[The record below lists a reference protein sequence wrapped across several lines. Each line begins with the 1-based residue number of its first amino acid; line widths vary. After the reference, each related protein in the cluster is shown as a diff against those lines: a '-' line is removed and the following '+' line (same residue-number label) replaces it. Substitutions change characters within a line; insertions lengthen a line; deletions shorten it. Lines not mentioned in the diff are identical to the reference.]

1 MRHRA
6 YTEDD
11 DAVAEANW
19 KVIFG
24 LIPYLAVYKWRV
36 LLALLLLVVAKLAN
50 VLVPVVLKYIVDNL
64 DKAGVDSAVASVIAV
79 PLALV
84 LAYGALRFSS
94 VFFSELR
101 DAVFGRVA
109 ENSLSAIGVKLF
121 AHLHSLDMSFHLSR
135 KTGAVTRDM
144 ERGVTGISFLLRSL
158 VFSLAPIV
166 LELIMVA
173 WVLAVTTEW
182 QFAVVVVA
190 GVVGYVTF
198 SVWMTHKRTRY
209 IRKANVEDSRANT
222 RAVDSLL
229 NFETVKYFNN
239 EQYEVDRYRED
250 LRRREDAKVQ
260 NHLGLAILNS
270 GQALII
276 AVSVTVVMYMA
287 ASNVVAGT
295 MSLGDL
301 AMINAFMLQVFM
313 PLNVLGFIYREVR
326 RCLIDVESMFKLMAQ
341 QSHLNR
347 RSEEDIDQ
355 TINDIVFDNVSFSY
369 DGRRE
374 VLHDVSFSIKRG
386 QKVALVGSS
395 GSGKSTLARL
405 LFRLY
410 DVNDGEIRCNG
421 KNIQRLNIDQ
431 WRQTIGVVPQDTV
444 LFNDTLGSNIR
455 YGDPSIGDAELQQV
469 IDYADLDRLVRRLPD
484 GLETQVGERG
494 LKLSGGEKQRVSIAR
509 MLLKKPALLLYDEAT
524 SSLDSG
530 SEQAILT
537 ALHTVSHQ
545 RTSLVIAH
553 RLSTVTDAD
562 TIVVLDAGK
571 VVEQGS
577 HRELLDQQGQ
587 YFKLWQLQQR

>member
-6 YTEDD
+6 YSEDD
-11 DAVAEANW
+11 DAAAEANW

-50 VLVPVVLKYIVDNL
+50 VLIPVVLKYIVDSL
-64 DKAGVDSAVASVIAV
+64 DKSGVDNAASAVIAV

-158 VFSLAPIV
+158 VFSVAPIV

-182 QFAVVVVA
+182 PFAVVVVA
-190 GVVGYVTF
+190 GVLGYVTF
-198 SVWMTHKRTRY
+198 SVWMTNKRARY
-209 IRKANVEDSRANT
+209 IRKANIEDSRANT
-222 RAVDSLL
+222 RAIDSLL

-250 LRRREDAKVQ
+250 LRRREDAKVK

-276 AVSVTVVMYMA
+276 ALSVTVVMYMA

-341 QSHLNR
+341 QSHLHQR
-347 RSEEDIDQ
+347 ADEAIDQ

-374 VLHDVSFSIKRG
+374 VLHGVSFSIQRG

-421 KNIQRLNIDQ
+421 KNIQRFNIDQ
-431 WRQTIGVVPQDTV
+431 WRQKIGVVPQDTV

-455 YGDPSIGDAELQQV
+455 YGDPSIGDAELQQA
-469 IDYADLDRLVRRLPD
+469 IGYADLDRLVRRLPD

-537 ALHTVSHQ
+537 ALQTVSQQ

>member
-182 QFAVVVVA
+182 QFAVVVVV

-347 RSEEDIDQ
+347 RAEEDIDQ